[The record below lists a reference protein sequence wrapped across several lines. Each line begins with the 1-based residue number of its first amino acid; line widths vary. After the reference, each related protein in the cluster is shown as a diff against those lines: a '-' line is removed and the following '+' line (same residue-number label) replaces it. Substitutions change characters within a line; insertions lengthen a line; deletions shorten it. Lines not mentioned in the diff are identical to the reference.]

1 MRSKDAF
8 CQTPVVPQYVLF
20 DYQLHD
26 RRVTPGVGFI
36 ADYTLYESQ
45 KCADVLA
52 QRAVF
57 SFLRE
62 CDDLEGLFEEQLAA
76 QPAWRI
82 ESGSPS
88 R

>member
-1 MRSKDAF
+1 M
-8 CQTPVVPQYVLF
+8 LF